1 MEQAQAYYDSL
12 LESGY
17 DVDAAYGYTKG
28 HFPEFSLDTG
38 GFQGNEVVDSVSE
51 DVNSDDRPQYI
62 PVAKS
67 KIKDRLF
74 STWQMEES
82 KKESL
87 SNVFHMF
94 EAIWHHDFHSEMEEM
109 KEQYAPMD
117 PDSNEEINYS
127 NENAVKFI
135 QTFEETMV
143 NGNWEPITD
152 EEIEQALEAEDV
164 LPISLDVRFDEYKNQ
179 RYYKLGQ
186 HIEQREIQT
195 FYGLKKEVKDVRIFE
210 KVITVLEF
218 HDEDWFLSNNKKRFY
233 PGQEG
238 HGMHLRLFKDV
249 PHLDMEVIFSNTSP
263 SMRTLEKI
271 KIFAP
276 LVAGIVSLGMKYG
289 PLLFGGETG
298 STSLS
303 LVGGLLSGL
312 GAYVLKTYTSYQK
325 TREKFRNIVAK
336 DMYFKGLANNSSVL
350 SVVVDMAEEQ
360 EVKEAILAYSVLVM
374 NQPNTFTEDTLDQY
388 IESWLMNSFG
398 VDIDFEVDDALAK
411 LDRMRLLSAN
421 ESGLLSVKN
430 IQDTLLLLDDY
441 WDNLYDFVEN

>member
-67 KIKDRLF
+67 KIKDRLL

-179 RYYKLGQ
+179 RYYKLAS
-186 HIEQREIQT
+186 I
-195 FYGLKKEVKDVRIFE
+195 
-210 KVITVLEF
+210 
-218 HDEDWFLSNNKKRFY
+218 
-233 PGQEG
+233 
-238 HGMHLRLFKDV
+238 
-249 PHLDMEVIFSNTSP
+249 
-263 SMRTLEKI
+263 
-271 KIFAP
+271 
-276 LVAGIVSLGMKYG
+276 
-289 PLLFGGETG
+289 
-298 STSLS
+298 
-303 LVGGLLSGL
+303 
-312 GAYVLKTYTSYQK
+312 
-325 TREKFRNIVAK
+325 
-336 DMYFKGLANNSSVL
+336 
-350 SVVVDMAEEQ
+350 
-360 EVKEAILAYSVLVM
+360 
-374 NQPNTFTEDTLDQY
+374 
-388 IESWLMNSFG
+388 
-398 VDIDFEVDDALAK
+398 
-411 LDRMRLLSAN
+411 
-421 ESGLLSVKN
+421 
-430 IQDTLLLLDDY
+430 
-441 WDNLYDFVEN
+441 

>member
-1 MEQAQAYYDSL
+1 MNPAATYYQQLVD
-12 LESGY
+12 SGY
-17 DVDAAYGYTKG
+17 DNDAAIEHTRT
-28 HFPEFSLDTG
+28 HFPDFL
-38 GFQGNEVVDSVSE
+38 NEVGFE
-51 DVNSDDRPQYI
+51 NSNIHSKNQHLNSYDKPKYI
-62 PVAKS
+62 RVTKS
-67 KIKDRLF
+67 KIKEKLLGY
-74 STWQMEES
+74 WQIDVAT
-82 KKESL
+82 KESL
-87 SNVFHMF
+87 ANVFHML
-94 EAIWHHDFHSEMEEM
+94 EAIWHHDFHSEMEEL
-109 KEQYAPMD
+109 KELYAPMD

-127 NENAVKFI
+127 YDNVTKFL
-135 QTFEETMV
+135 QTFEKTMV
-143 NGNWEPITD
+143 DGNWEPITG
-152 EEIEQALEAEDV
+152 EEIEQALGAEDV

-186 HIEQREIQT
+186 NIERREVQT
-195 FYGLKKEVKDVRIFE
+195 FFGLRKEEKDVRIFE

-218 HDEDWFLSNNKKRFY
+218 HEKDWFLSNNKKRYY

-276 LVAGIVSLGMKYG
+276 LIAGLVSLGMKYG

-360 EVKEAILAYSVLVM
+360 EVKEAILAYAILVM
-374 NQPNTFTEDTLDQY
+374 NQPNSFTEDSLDQY
-388 IESWLMNSFG
+388 IESWLMNCFDI
-398 VDIDFEVDDALAK
+398 DIDFEVDDALGK
-411 LDRMRLLSAN
+411 LDKMRLLSRN
-421 ESGLLSVKN
+421 DSGLLSVKG
-430 IQDTLLLLDDY
+430 IGEALLLLDDY

>member
-1 MEQAQAYYDSL
+1 MNSAATYYQKLVD
-12 LESGY
+12 SGY
-17 DVDAAYGYTKG
+17 DSDAALEHTRAY
-28 HFPEFSLDTG
+28 FPDFLIEV
-38 GFQGNEVVDSVSE
+38 GFDNNKNHPTNRHL
-51 DVNSDDRPQYI
+51 NSHHRPKYI
-62 PVAKS
+62 PVTKS
-67 KIKDRLF
+67 KIKDKLLT
-74 STWQMEES
+74 SWQIDVAT
-82 KKESL
+82 KESL
-87 SNVFHMF
+87 ANVFHMF

-127 NENAVKFI
+127 NDNVIKFL
-135 QTFEETMV
+135 QTFDETMV
-143 NGNWEPITD
+143 NGNWEPITG

-164 LPISLDVRFDEYKNQ
+164 LPISLDVRFDEYQNQ

-186 HIEQREIQT
+186 NIEQREVRT
-195 FYGLKKEVKDVRIFE
+195 LFGLRKEVKAVRIFE

-218 HDEDWFLSNNKKRFY
+218 HDEDWFLSNNKKRYY

-276 LVAGIVSLGMKYG
+276 LIAGLVSLGMKYG

-360 EVKEAILAYSVLVM
+360 EVKEAILAYGILVM
-374 NQPNTFTEDTLDQY
+374 NQPNSFTEESLDRY
-388 IESWLMNSFG
+388 IESWLMNCFDT
-398 VDIDFEVDDALAK
+398 DIDFEVDDALAK
-411 LDRMRLLSAN
+411 LDKMRLLN
-421 ESGLLSVKN
+421 RNDSGLLSVRG
-430 IQDTLLLLDDY
+430 IGEALLLLDDY